1 MQKIKQLIKSWGWTN
16 IILVSLL
23 SGYLSYVFILAL
35 ANTICDCIQESKMTD
50 NSLFDGVNYKPLK
63 KRKQKSK
70 TKQSVL
76 WTVYHTILA
85 IELLIII
92 IIEGV
97 ELYHGF

>member
-1 MQKIKQLIKSWGWTN
+1 
-16 IILVSLL
+16 
-23 SGYLSYVFILAL
+23 
-35 ANTICDCIQESKMTD
+35 MTD
-50 NSLFDGVNYKPLK
+50 SSLFDGVNYKPLK
-63 KRKQKSK
+63 KRKQKKKS
-70 TKQSVL
+70 KQSVL

>member
-1 MQKIKQLIKSWGWTN
+1 
-16 IILVSLL
+16 
-23 SGYLSYVFILAL
+23 
-35 ANTICDCIQESKMTD
+35 MTD
-50 NSLFDGVNYKPLK
+50 SSLFDVVNYKPLK
-63 KRKQKSK
+63 KKKRKQKK
-70 TKQSVL
+70 KEKQSVL

>member
-1 MQKIKQLIKSWGWTN
+1 
-16 IILVSLL
+16 
-23 SGYLSYVFILAL
+23 
-35 ANTICDCIQESKMTD
+35 MTD
-50 NSLFDGVNYKPLK
+50 SSLFDGVNYKPLK
-63 KRKQKSK
+63 KKKRKQKK
-70 TKQSVL
+70 KAKQSVL